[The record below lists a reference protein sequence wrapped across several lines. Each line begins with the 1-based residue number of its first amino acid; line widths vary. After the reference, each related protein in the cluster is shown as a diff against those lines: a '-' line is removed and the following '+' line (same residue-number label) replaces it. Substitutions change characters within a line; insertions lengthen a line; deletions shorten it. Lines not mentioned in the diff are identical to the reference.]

1 MYMDQPDKEA
11 LIKLVKQAIEMLCEK
26 NISSV
31 VILSSYKLNSILKDN
46 FAIDIR
52 VDRIGRVLSSVA
64 KRNQLK
70 KLSTRIPKYKL
81 QVSKVSSLKYF

>member
-1 MYMDQPDKEA
+1 MEPNQPDKEA

-46 FAIDIR
+46 FAVDIR
-52 VDRIGRVLSSVA
+52 VDRIGRVLSNVA

-70 KLSTRIPKYKL
+70 KLSTRIPKYQL
-81 QVSKVSSLKYF
+81 QISKVSSLKYF

>member
-1 MYMDQPDKEA
+1 MDQPDKEA

-31 VILSSYKLNSILKDN
+31 VILSSYKVNSILKDN

-70 KLSTRIPKYKL
+70 KLSTRIPKYTL